1 MSPWAAVRVEAD
13 GGQVMIGGAPS
24 QAVWVGPVTYSLV
37 LECTTGLDS
46 SASGRR
52 LAMALPPGVRLSG
65 RERPA
70 EATRMA
76 ST

>member
-13 GGQVMIGGAPS
+13 GGRVIGGAPS
-24 QAVWVGPVTYSLV
+24 QAVWVGPVPYSLV
-37 LECTTGLDS
+37 LECTAGQDS

-65 RERPA
+65 WERPA